1 MIAGEMGGRSCLYG
15 ANTDGGPGGGLC
27 TGPLPKTQTRP
38 VPGLLRAGRPEL
50 YDDPVMPGAD
60 MYDRRPPPPPRR

>member
-1 MIAGEMGGRSCLYG
+1 MSQTPTAESRRR
-15 ANTDGGPGGGLC
+15 
-27 TGPLPKTQTRP
+27 LPYRAVARTPTRP
-38 VPGLLRAGRPEL
+38 APGLLRAGRPEL